1 MHQQSMSHL
10 RVVALCFFTVLFAS
24 CGGGGGDGGQPAPQ
38 PAPPPGDLTG
48 TWFGT
53 LEDTVG
59 AMGTTSVTITGTS
72 ITEIRVNNS
81 VTGQTG
87 TITQRSAQVFA
98 FTLNDGTKGGLFL
111 DSVAAHAVF
120 VDDKFNFAVVQK
132 GATPPP
138 PTYAN
143 ADLNGSWSGI
153 VVTTTDFNNFSTAPS
168 SATCTHPTCSTGGE
182 TVTLGAVNTL
192 GRYLGTSAPSGA
204 FVAAILSPDKQF
216 GGTYACDAPFPAGC
230 EFTAWRKQ

>member
-1 MHQQSMSHL
+1 MNQLMRHL
-10 RVVALCFFTVLFAS
+10 RIAALCFCTLLFAS
-24 CGGGGGDGGQPAPQ
+24 CGGGGGGGD
-38 PAPPPGDLTG
+38 PAPPPPNLTG

-53 LEDTVG
+53 LEDPNS
-59 AMGTTSVTITGTS
+59 MMHTTSVTISGTS
-72 ITEIRVNNS
+72 ITEIRVDNL

-111 DSVAAHAVF
+111 DSLAAHAAF
-120 VDDKFNFAVVQK
+120 VDDDFNFGVVQK
-132 GATPPP
+132 GATFV

-143 ADLNGSWSGI
+143 TDINGSWSGI

-168 SATCTHPTCSTGGE
+168 SATCTHPTCGTGGE
-182 TVTLGAVNTL
+182 TVTLGAVDAL
-192 GRYLGTSAPSGA
+192 GRYLGSSAPSGA

-216 GGTYACDAPFPAGC
+216 GGTYACDAAFPAGC